1 MDNTVSM
8 TYHVISLFANKK
20 ICRITLDETAFT
32 VLIMSWT
39 IFDGV
44 HSRIGDLQVF
54 RMSPVTVCA
63 GRGTGTARWERD
75 RYSKM

>member
-20 ICRITLDETAFT
+20 ICRITLDEAAFI

-44 HSRIGDLQVF
+44 RSRTGGLQVL

-63 GRGTGTARWERD
+63 GRGTGTARCRNVELP
-75 RYSKM
+75 